1 MNGKN
6 DLEKNGIYQW
16 NDNYPTQAI
25 IENDLK
31 KGVLFVLKYGKE
43 IIGAINISEEQEN
56 KYETINWKFDHSKV
70 LAIHR
75 LVIDP
80 KYQGKGNASKL
91 MDFVEN
97 FAVENNYSSIRLD
110 VYSQNKRVIEFYEK
124 RKYFNRG
131 NVNFPD
137 REHAFHCMEK
147 EIITNNNIVLA

>member
-1 MNGKN
+1 LNGKN

-16 NDNYPTQAI
+16 NDNYPTRAI

-31 KGVLFVLKYGKE
+31 KGILFVLKNRKE

-80 KYQGKGNASKL
+80 KYQ
-91 MDFVEN
+91 
-97 FAVENNYSSIRLD
+97 
-110 VYSQNKRVIEFYEK
+110 
-124 RKYFNRG
+124 
-131 NVNFPD
+131 
-137 REHAFHCMEK
+137 
-147 EIITNNNIVLA
+147 